1 MWLRTTLA
9 GVSLLLIAS
18 GAGWAAGKNR
28 SSASSGGSTA
38 EASKDKEPASFN
50 KTFQWEEKVVGP
62 KDKRIDHDKIAAM
75 QEQGRREDAAKRRE
89 GPKKEKRPA
98 GVNGPAASVIPT
110 QDIEKPLPASSVR
123 SAPVRKASYSPPKQ
137 PDAIDDVLAEN
148 GVGSGDAG
156 NGGLGS
162 IIGPAKHKPAGK
174 HAGKHARHRR

>member
-1 MWLRTTLA
+1 MWMRTTLA

-28 SSASSGGSTA
+28 NPGATSA
-38 EASKDKEPASFN
+38 EASKEKEPASFN

-62 KDKRIDHDKIAAM
+62 KEKRIDHDKIAAM
-75 QEQGRREDAAKRRE
+75 QEQGRRDDAAKRRE
-89 GPKKEKRPA
+89 GPKKEKRPQ

-137 PDAIDDVLAEN
+137 PDAIDNVLAEN
-148 GVGSGDAG
+148 GVGSGDSG

-162 IIGPAKHKPAGK
+162 IIGPAKHRPAGR